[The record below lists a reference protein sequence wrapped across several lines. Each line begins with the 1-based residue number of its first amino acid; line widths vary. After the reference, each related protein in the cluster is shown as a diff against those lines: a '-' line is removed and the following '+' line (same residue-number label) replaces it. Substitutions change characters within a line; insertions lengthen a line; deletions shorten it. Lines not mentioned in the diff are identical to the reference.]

1 MKKVY
6 VFGPI
11 WIAAILKLK
20 EDHHEDSKKFNFTDN
35 CGLNNYPYSP
45 LPSSA
50 SKPTS
55 TSIYIFVS
63 TLVGSCLLDAL
74 ITYFFIDEID
84 ENTDED
90 DKTPVRL
97 VFDDG
102 NKTISSDVNI
112 INVKQRIFEKISK
125 MHLLI
130 LY

>member
-20 EDHHEDSKKFNFTDN
+20 EDHHEDSKKFNFTQN

-50 SKPTS
+50 SKPTP

-63 TLVGSCLLDAL
+63 TLVGSCLLAAL

-97 VFDDG
+97 VFDDS
-102 NKTISSDVNI
+102 KTISSDVN

-125 MHLLI
+125 IQLLV
-130 LY
+130 LS

>member
-20 EDHHEDSKKFNFTDN
+20 EDHHEDSKKFNFTQN

-63 TLVGSCLLDAL
+63 TLVGSCLLAAL

-97 VFDDG
+97 VFDD
-102 NKTISSDVNI
+102 NKTISSDVN

-125 MHLLI
+125 IQLLV
-130 LY
+130 LS